1 VHTAV
6 LVGAIAALLQN
17 PLTSDQQLA
26 HDVLKQLVE
35 IDTTTDT
42 VGTERAAHAIE
53 QRLLA
58 AGFSRD
64 DVQVMGPD
72 AKHSNVFI
80 RLRGRSAAKPVVLM
94 AHLDVVPA
102 RPEDWSVPP
111 FTFTERDG
119 YFYGRGVA
127 DDKQGDANI
136 VTNMIRWKRDGL
148 VPARDVIAILTSDEE
163 TGGTTIRWMI
173 DHVPAIRTA
182 DLALNADAGGGDLIA
197 GKRTL
202 LNLQVSEKI
211 YADYRFTVTDKGGH
225 SSRPRNR
232 DNPIYRLSEALDR
245 LAAYQF
251 PIELNEATRT
261 YFERDAALRSPEVG
275 SDMKALAAGS
285 ASPEAIARL
294 SADPQFNALMRTTCV
309 ATMIEGGHAPNAL
322 PQMARVTVNCRI
334 LPQDKP
340 ADVQQKLEEIFAP
353 AQAEL
358 QVATAPKESP
368 ASPLRPD
375 VMKAVEQVA
384 AKYFPGAVVLPQM
397 ETGATD
403 GLYVRNAGVPVYGL
417 DAEFDDPA
425 DSRAHGRDER
435 LPARSYYDAVE
446 FWHELVPMLAM
457 GRTEYHSRGARGSRG
472 GGGVRLESEQ
482 RAEAFAD
489 LVQGVGIDAAGE
501 FRVPFLPIQALHV
514 IDQDCAFDPAA
525 GRYEYLEHPSFHFG
539 RDRTHD
545 GETGRRVEDARRK
558 NERRTASSLLVAGLR
573 VEGEP
578 DQVT

>member
-1 VHTAV
+1 MHTAAV
-6 LVGAIAALLQN
+6 LVGVIAAILQT
-17 PLTSDQQLA
+17 PLTPDQQLA

-35 IDTTTDT
+35 INTTTDT
-42 VGTERAAHAIE
+42 IGTEAAAKAIE

-58 AGFSRD
+58 AGFSHD

-80 RLRGRSAAKPVVLM
+80 RLRGRSAEKSIVLM

-148 VPARDVIAILTSDEE
+148 VPAHDVIGILTSDEE

-173 DHVPAIRTA
+173 DHVPAIRNA
-182 DLALNADAGGGDLIA
+182 DLALNADSGAGDLID

-202 LNLQVSEKI
+202 LNVQVSEKI

-225 SSRPRNR
+225 SSRPRNA
-232 DNPIYRLSEALDR
+232 DNPIYRVSQALDR

-251 PIELNEATRT
+251 PVELNEATRT
-261 YFERDAALRSPEVG
+261 YFERDAALRSTDVG
-275 SDMKALAAGS
+275 ADMKAVAAGT
-285 ASPEAIARL
+285 ASPEVIGRL

-322 PQMARVTVNCRI
+322 PQTATVNVNCRI

-340 ADVQQKLEEIFAP
+340 AQVQQKLEELFQP
-353 AQAEL
+353 AKAEL
-358 QVATAPKESP
+358 KIATAPKESP
-368 ASPLRPD
+368 ASPLRPE
-375 VMKAVEQVA
+375 VMKAIEQVA
-384 AKYFPGAVVLPQM
+384 ATHFPGVSVLPQM

-417 DAEFDDPA
+417 KAEFDDPA

-435 LPARSYYDAVE
+435 LPAKSYYDAVA
-446 FWHELVPMLAM
+446 FWHDLVPIL
-457 GRTEYHSRGARGSRG
+457 
-472 GGGVRLESEQ
+472 
-482 RAEAFAD
+482 
-489 LVQGVGIDAAGE
+489 
-501 FRVPFLPIQALHV
+501 
-514 IDQDCAFDPAA
+514 A
-525 GRYEYLEHPSFHFG
+525 GR
-539 RDRTHD
+539 
-545 GETGRRVEDARRK
+545 
-558 NERRTASSLLVAGLR
+558 
-573 VEGEP
+573 
-578 DQVT
+578 